1 MKHAYA
7 LLFLVFVAIWGYFV
21 ADWVNWWYFI
31 VFAAVLGWY
40 MAMNIGA
47 NDVANSVWPAVWSK
61 ALTLWWA
68 IVLAAIFEASWALI
82 AGWEVVDTIK
92 KWIINIDWFQDP
104 NMFMFAMMAALVAA
118 AIWLNLATYLK
129 APVSTT
135 HSIVWWVMWAWIAAL
150 WFSVVDWWTM
160 GKIAASWVISPVLG
174 GIIAAGFLLMIKE
187 TVMFK
192 ADKVKAA
199 KSWVPFFVSIMAW
212 AFTAYLTLKWLKK
225 IWPNIN
231 EFVWF
236 IDLGEKPDFITAAIL
251 WLIVASVVFF
261 FMKKRIDKKAHH
273 IENNR
278 DSINKLFNIPLI
290 FAVALLSFA
299 HGSNDVANA
308 IWPLAAIYDTV
319 INSSVSTSVGI
330 PIWIMVIW
338 WLWISVW
345 LALYWPRI
353 IKTVWHE
360 ITELDQVRAF
370 SIALSAAITVI
381 IASQL
386 QLPVSSTHI
395 ALGWVF
401 GVGFLREYLD
411 RKHHNKKEIYVR
423 RDMIWKIA
431 SAWIITVPA
440 VAMLSWL
447 IFILLAATL

>member
-21 ADWVNWWYFI
+21 ADWINWWYFI

-68 IVLAAIFEASWALI
+68 IALAAIFEASWALL
-82 AGWEVVDTIK
+82 AGWEVVKTIK
-92 KWIINIDWFQDP
+92 KWIIDIEWFQDP
-104 NMFMFAMMAALVAA
+104 DMFMFAMMAALIAA
-118 AIWLNLATYLK
+118 AVWLNLATYLK

-174 GIIAAGFLLMIKE
+174 GIIAAGFLLLIKI
-187 TVMFK
+187 TIMFK
-192 ADKVKAA
+192 DDKVSAA

-212 AFTAYLTLKWLKK
+212 AFTVYLTLKWLKK
-225 IWPNIN
+225 IWPEIVNVLS
-231 EFVWF
+231 FLP
-236 IDLGEKPDFITAAIL
+236 DEKAPSFTVAAIL
-251 WLIVASVVFF
+251 WLIVAGIVFF
-261 FMKKRIDKKAHH
+261 FMKNRIEKKATH
-273 IENNR
+273 IKNNR
-278 DSINKLFNIPLI
+278 DSVNKLFNVPLI
-290 FAVALLSFA
+290 FAAALLTFA
-299 HGSNDVANA
+299 HGANDVANA

-319 INSSVSTSVGI
+319 MNSGVSSSVEI
-330 PIWIMVIW
+330 PLEIMIIW

-386 QLPVSSTHI
+386 GLPVSSTHI

-411 RKHHNKKEIYVR
+411 RKHLNKKEIYVK
-423 RDMIWKIA
+423 RDMVGKIV
-431 SAWIITVPA
+431 SAWLITVPA
-440 VAMLSWL
+440 VAVLSWI
-447 IFILLAATL
+447 IFMWLAATL